1 MRNLFDQYFQPE
13 NRLTHAL
20 VCTLDADRALVRP
33 FLEWAGARGIPPVRH
48 LRITEQQVPG
58 ERGSGDEE
66 EGRGLPDACIFSD
79 DGWALLVEA
88 KVQANVSSD
97 QLRRH
102 VATARRYGFEN
113 PFLLLISVDD
123 PPSRMPDRAAHRA
136 WRDVYSWFRD
146 RATASP
152 WARTFTTYL
161 EAFEARMIALDY
173 SIRGTLTMFDGL
185 RFDEDNPY
193 MYREG
198 KRLIRLLGDELQKRK
213 DLRKLGVDPR
223 GARRDAITGRSGKG
237 VWDFLPLKAARGAS
251 NFTAFPH
258 LTVSLRQDE
267 AEAAITIP
275 NGVRGGFRT
284 RLRQVGE
291 AGFLDLLTKI
301 EKQVRPI
308 LRRSKGSK
316 ALVYALQ
323 RHFRSQRSGGE
334 TDARVEADLR
344 TMLAGSRREAKY
356 QPEWV
361 RAIYEVATRKRSNVQ
376 MGFVI
381 RFRYSCPIL
390 RSPAAVDLFAEAWTA
405 MSPIIDFVL
414 EG

>member
-1 MRNLFDQYFQPE
+1 
-13 NRLTHAL
+13 
-20 VCTLDADRALVRP
+20 
-33 FLEWAGARGIPPVRH
+33 
-48 LRITEQQVPG
+48 VPG
-58 ERGSGDEE
+58 ERLSGDEE

-79 DGWALLVEA
+79 DGWAFLVEA
-88 KVQANVSSD
+88 KVQASVSSD

-102 VATARRYGFEN
+102 IATARRYGFES

-123 PPSRMPDRAAHRA
+123 PPSQIPQPASHRH
-136 WRDVYSWFRD
+136 WREVYSWFRD
-146 RATASP
+146 RGDASL
-152 WARTFTTYL
+152 WARTLTTYL
-161 EAFEARMIALDY
+161 EAFESQMIALDY

-193 MYREG
+193 TYREG

-213 DLRKLGVDPR
+213 DLRKLGVDPL
-223 GARRDAITGRSGKG
+223 GARRGAITGRSGRG

-251 NFTAFPH
+251 NFTSFPH
-258 LTVSLRQDE
+258 LTIGLRQED

-284 RLRQVGE
+284 KLRQVGE
-291 AGFLDLLTKI
+291 AGFFDLLGRI
-301 EKQVRPI
+301 EKRVRPI

-323 RHFRSQRSGGE
+323 RHYQSQRSGGE
-334 TDARVEADLR
+334 TDARLDVDLR
-344 TMLAGSRREAKY
+344 TILPGSRREAKF

-361 RAIYEVATRKRSNVQ
+361 RALFEVASRKRSNIQ
-376 MGFVI
+376 MGFVV
-381 RFRYSCPIL
+381 RFRYSCSVL
-390 RSPAAVDLFAEAWTA
+390 RSPAAVDLFAEAWMA

-414 EG
+414 ED